1 MTRRYGRAPRGE
13 RVSESVPRNY
23 GESVS
28 VLGALSLDGVRAA
41 MTVDGAVDTLCFDA
55 FIAQVL
61 VPQLRDGE
69 VVVLDNLSVHKASQ
83 IEAAV
88 GAVGASVLWLPPYSP
103 DLTPIEPCWSKIKAY
118 LRCVKART
126 RAELDAALSQAIRLV
141 TASDAHGWF
150 RHCGYTVAS
159 G

>member
-23 GESVS
+23 GESIS

-61 VPQLRDGE
+61 VPQLRGGD

-88 GAVGASVLWLPPYSP
+88 AAVGASVMWLPPYSP

-118 LRCVKART
+118 LRGVKART
-126 RAELDAALSQAIRLV
+126 RAELDAALAQAIKLV
-141 TASDAHGWF
+141 TASDALGWF
-150 RHCGYTVAS
+150 RHCGYKVAS